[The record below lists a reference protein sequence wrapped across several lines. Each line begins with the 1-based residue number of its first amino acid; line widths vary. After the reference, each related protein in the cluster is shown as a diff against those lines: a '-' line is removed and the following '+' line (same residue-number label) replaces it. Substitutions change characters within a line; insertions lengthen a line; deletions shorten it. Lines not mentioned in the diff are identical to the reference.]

1 MIGVSFLQDY
11 RQETKMS
18 EKLVKQL
25 EKAVDAQD
33 ESKTAN
39 LIERVLSSEPHNTY
53 ALHCKAVLAIHQ
65 GKFDVALTVLEQ
77 LASEDASYNADEEF
91 LFQRG
96 YCLYRLQKFVDA
108 KNTLTALTTVPA
120 KHLLAQIAYNLED
133 FQSAADIYEELLE
146 TDSARDDQER
156 QEIITN
162 LSAAYVTIDAKK
174 AADAVR
180 KADEKTSDMLFNAA
194 TAELENRQYD
204 QAMATLAKAEQLVA
218 RQHGSNNS
226 VEHFARL
233 EVLPAKGPERSLFEE
248 LSPMWLQRAYLH
260 YAKGEEDLSANILA
274 PILRHNSNSAAVNAV
289 ASINWAAIKRHNDFF
304 DTYRKLKHVQTPVMM
319 RKLATKQKLLVR
331 YNTAMLL
338 LNIGKLSNCKQI
350 AESLLEEHP
359 DSDLGPLLLLAAT
372 VRADKLGSSKQKK
385 SSRVDDLLASISSK
399 GNVKSAQTRFTI
411 AQIRLEQGN
420 VANCLEELSQI
431 EGIDQRIGFTLTA
444 AEWLIRSGD
453 FDTAVALA
461 TNAIAKSKV
470 EKTILSGVGRS
481 LIRVGAN
488 AQAASLLNATPAKL
502 RDDGELLAL
511 RVIALARSDISGAI
525 QAAKALPA
533 AASQPLPDDVLLSSV
548 PTRAAVEAAGF
559 KRTGAQEEEER
570 IKQTKPR
577 VRVMRRPSKS
587 IGKELRPD
595 PERWLPIPIRP
606 TMKDMPER
614 RKKELKRIR
623 ASEQS
628 DKRRASDKR
637 KAAAAAAES
646 APPQAE

>member
-1 MIGVSFLQDY
+1 MTD
-11 RQETKMS
+11 
-18 EKLVKQL
+18 KLVKQL
-25 EKAVDAQD
+25 EKAVESQD
-33 ESKTAN
+33 EAKTAN
-39 LIERVLSSEPHNTY
+39 LIERILVAESHNAF
-53 ALHCKAVLAIHQ
+53 ALHCKAVLCIHQ
-65 GKFDVALTVLEQ
+65 GKFDVALGILDQ
-77 LASEDASYNADEEF
+77 LVHVEASYNSDEEF

-96 YCLYRLQKFVDA
+96 YCFYRLQKFSEA
-108 KNTLTALTTVPA
+108 KEVLAGLTTIPA
-120 KHLLAQIAYNLED
+120 QHLLAQIAYNMED
-133 FQSAADIYEELLE
+133 FQSAAEIYEKLLE
-146 TDSARDDQER
+146 SNAARDEQER

-204 QAMATLAKAEQLVA
+204 QAMDTLAKAEQLVA
-218 RQHGSNNS
+218 RQHKSSNS
-226 VEHFARL
+226 IEHFAKL
-233 EVLPAKGPERSLFEE
+233 DVLPAKGPDRALFEE

-260 YAKGEEDLSANILA
+260 YAKGEEDLSAGILA

-338 LNIGKLSNCKQI
+338 LNIGKLTNCKQV

-372 VRADKLGSSKQKK
+372 VRADKSGSKQKK
-385 SSRVDDLLASISSK
+385 TSRVDDLLASISSK
-399 GNVKSAQTRFTI
+399 ANVKSAQTRFTI

-420 VANCLEELSQI
+420 ISGCLEELSQI
-431 EGIDQRIGFTLTA
+431 EGIDQRIGFVLTA
-444 AEWLIRSGD
+444 TEWLIRSGD
-453 FDTAVALA
+453 YDGAVALA
-461 TNAIAKSKV
+461 TSSMAKSKF
-470 EKTILSGVGRS
+470 EKVILTNVGRS

-488 AQAASLLNATPAKL
+488 VQAAALLSAAPAKL

-511 RVIALARSDISGAI
+511 RVIALARSDITAAI
-525 QAAKALPA
+525 QISKALPPS
-533 AASQPLPDDVLLSSV
+533 ASPSLPDDVLMASV
-548 PTRAAVEAAGF
+548 PTRAAVEAAGY
-559 KRTGAQEEEER
+559 KRTGGQEEEEAVREKKQR
-570 IKQTKPR
+570 I
-577 VRVMRRPSKS
+577 RVMRRPAKI
-587 IGKELRPD
+587 IGKDNRPD

-623 ASEQS
+623 GSEQA
-628 DKRRASDKR
+628 DKRKAAEKR
-637 KAAAAAAES
+637 KAAAAVAAAAAASPSDE
-646 APPQAE
+646 